1 MAVKVLLEFTHNDA
15 VRTEVVDVASP
26 RFLEILNEDGSA
38 KVQQA
43 DQTADLGVGTITR
56 KLNYTDADGSKK
68 TASVKYHMDDGQVVF
83 DEFEPFKLRDFDVT
97 ASHTSHG
104 DMLQVDL
111 GAQNFTF
118 TDVASVNDMVN
129 AIRRTYKFNSLLLGD
144 VVDPDDED
152 DSNGGADTE
161 LSDEQLEELTK
172 PTPGET
178 FVRRAR

>member
-1 MAVKVLLEFTHNDA
+1 MTVKVLLEFTHNDA
-15 VRTEVVDVASP
+15 VRTEVVDVESP
-26 RFLEILNEDGSA
+26 RFLEILSEDGSA

-43 DQTADLGVGTITR
+43 DPTADLGVGTITR

-97 ASHTSHG
+97 VSHTSHG

-118 TDVASVNDMVN
+118 TDVASVNDLVN
-129 AIRRTYKFNSLLLGD
+129 AVRRTYKFNSLLLGD

-152 DSNGGADTE
+152 DTDEAE
-161 LSDEQLEELTK
+161 LSDAQLEELTK
-172 PTPGET
+172 PTQGDT
-178 FVRRAR
+178 FVRRSH

>member
-1 MAVKVLLEFTHNDA
+1 MSLTSLSRLSCA
-15 VRTEVVDVASP
+15 
-26 RFLEILNEDGSA
+26 IL
-38 KVQQA
+38 
-43 DQTADLGVGTITR
+43 
-56 KLNYTDADGSKK
+56 
-68 TASVKYHMDDGQVVF
+68 
-83 DEFEPFKLRDFDVT
+83 
-97 ASHTSHG
+97 TSHG

-152 DSNGGADTE
+152 DSNDGADTE

>member
-1 MAVKVLLEFTHNDA
+1 
-15 VRTEVVDVASP
+15 
-26 RFLEILNEDGSA
+26 
-38 KVQQA
+38 
-43 DQTADLGVGTITR
+43 
-56 KLNYTDADGSKK
+56 
-68 TASVKYHMDDGQVVF
+68 
-83 DEFEPFKLRDFDVT
+83 
-97 ASHTSHG
+97 
-104 DMLQVDL
+104 MLQVDL

-152 DSNGGADTE
+152 DSNDGADTE